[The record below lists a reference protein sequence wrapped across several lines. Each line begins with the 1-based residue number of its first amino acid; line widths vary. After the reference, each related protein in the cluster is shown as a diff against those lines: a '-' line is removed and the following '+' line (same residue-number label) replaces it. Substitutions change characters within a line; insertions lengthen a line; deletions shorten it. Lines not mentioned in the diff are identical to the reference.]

1 MVARRAK
8 AQEVV
13 TVAGAWQYGEHAGD
27 KLLRVVP
34 GKDGISSQS
43 NKASLEAL
51 SCKRYDPI
59 WF

>member
-8 AQEVV
+8 AQKVV
-13 TVAGAWQYGEHAGD
+13 NVAGAWQYGEHAGD
-27 KLLRVVP
+27 KVLRVIP
-34 GKDGISSQS
+34 GNDGISSQS
-43 NKASLEAL
+43 NKASLKVL